1 MTKNVRTALQT
12 SGPLMEIYVDG
23 NLEEITE
30 LNRSQNYTLVNPNI
44 S

>member
-30 LNRSQNYTLVNPNI
+30 LNWGQYFQTSTAVN
-44 S
+44 